1 MFTNI
6 LEKNS
11 NKERKN
17 ERKRVKTKDERNNNL
32 TKEGRKEI
40 NQRG

>member
-32 TKEGRKEI
+32 TKERRKEI